1 EASTGVNLW
10 EEWAKI
16 ELGDME
22 KKPYVPPVPR
32 ADYAG
37 LAMTL
42 AREARP
48 DLSSFDDPEI
58 VYRSPEEHH
67 VGLVVRSADRNRVND
82 LVESYAGRMGR
93 DFGASMPAPPKPAR

>member
-1 EASTGVNLW
+1 VNLW

-16 ELGDME
+16 EIADLDT
-22 KKPYVPPVPR
+22 KAYVPPVPR

-48 DLSSFDDPEI
+48 DFSSFSDPEI

-67 VGLVVRSADRNRVND
+67 VGLVVR
-82 LVESYAGRMGR
+82 
-93 DFGASMPAPPKPAR
+93 GASHARITELVGNYVGRLGREFSAAMPAPPKPAR